1 MPWVIEDRIRAG
13 QQHPQ
18 VRFPDGIKQVA
29 DTLEPNA
36 LLLVGLVASR
46 IPGTDRRGERTRREV
61 AQRAVRALDELE
73 LARASVAAILRGEQ
87 DTVLGMTTQ
96 IAGRRFEVE
105 GRHRRNRS
113 NVTSLRSDHRRILA
127 LPVWAC
133 RRAAGVVCPR

>member
-13 QQHPQ
+13 EEDRQ
-18 VRFPDGIKQVA
+18 VRLPDGIKEVA

-36 LLLVGLVASR
+36 LRLVGLVASR

-127 LPVWAC
+127 PVSYTHLTL
-133 RRAAGVVCPR
+133 